1 MFIVETVEPENTLGK
16 YKNSPKNLKKK
27 KKQIKGG
34 RNTKFHQIG
43 NFDFQWT
50 ACHKIKY

>member
-16 YKNSPKNLKKK
+16 YKNSPKNLKR
-27 KKQIKGG
+27 QIKGG

-43 NFDFQWT
+43 KFDFQWT